1 MKARANAINTETPDG
16 DDPRAVSCGLV
27 LWGPEADALL
37 AGYVPG
43 VGGAPGTVDP
53 AIAQTIAVALAE
65 AAAQVPRGAP

>member
-1 MKARANAINTETPDG
+1 MVVVDCYAVLDDDGSQPLIAISRFSSAE
-16 DDPRAVSCGLV
+16 S
-27 LWGPEADALL
+27 DALL

>member
-1 MKARANAINTETPDG
+1 MRAFAVTTTGADG
-16 DDPRAVSCGLV
+16 EDDPRAVFFDGIL
-27 LWGPEADALL
+27 LGPEADALL

-53 AIAQTIAVALAE
+53 AVAQTIAVALAE

>member
-1 MKARANAINTETPDG
+1 MRAFAVTTTGADG
-16 DDPRAVSCGLV
+16 ADDPRAVFFDAVLLGLQV
-27 LWGPEADALL
+27 DALL